1 MTTYFIRTVA
11 FRHLRYSVGQSLLT
25 IGVVGISVL
34 LIIYLRT
41 IIGGTQ
47 ERITQNTTGAIAHI
61 TVEPPER
68 TPVGAWQLTNLKLAP
83 TETLYVGEVVNLP
96 KARERIEDWRLWL
109 PSLDA
114 ADPTVT
120 TVSPVVTGQ
129 AFMNRGSRR
138 QSVRVTGVI
147 PERHNGV
154 VEIEANL
161 LSGRFIGMSSGELV
175 LGRKLA
181 QDFGL
186 KLRDKVRL
194 VGPEGLTLNFTVVGI
209 YNTGFGQ
216 VDDGQVF
223 VTLRD
228 GQSLLELGGAISSFG
243 IKLANLYDAE
253 TVAQSIAPGLPFK
266 VRSWV
271 MDNPNLFRTLDAQGQ
286 TRDLILIM
294 TTIASGFGIGSI
306 LVMVVTSKYREIG
319 ILKAMGATPREI
331 QSIFVLEG
339 LFLAVLG
346 CLAGVPL
353 GVLLLKGLAAIRSV
367 GPDGRVDAPFLI
379 EIDPMLLLGAS
390 VVAIVT
396 GAVASYFPARR
407 AGQVDPIQ
415 VIRGS

>member
-1 MTTYFIRTVA
+1 MLTYFVRSVA
-11 FRHLRYSVGQSLLT
+11 FRHLRYSIGQSLLT
-25 IGVVGISVL
+25 IGVVAISVL

-47 ERITQNTTGAIAHI
+47 TRIVQNTTGALPHI

-68 TPVGAWQLTNLKLAP
+68 TPVGAWQLANLGI
-83 TETLYVGEVVNLP
+83 ETDKLYVGEIVNLP

-109 PSLDA
+109 PSLDH
-114 ADPTVT
+114 ADPSVT
-120 TVSPVVTGQ
+120 TVSPIVSGQ

-138 QSVRVTGVI
+138 QSVRVLGVI
-147 PERHNGV
+147 PERHNGI
-154 VEIEANL
+154 VEIEGNL
-161 LSGRFIGMSSGELV
+161 VAGRFIGMASGDAV

-181 QDFGL
+181 TDFGL
-186 KLRDKVRL
+186 KLRDKIRL
-194 VGPEGLTLNFTVVGI
+194 VGPEGLTLSFTVAGI
-209 YNTGFGQ
+209 FNTGFGQ
-216 VDDGQVF
+216 IDDGLAF

-243 IKLANLYDAE
+243 IKLANLYEAE
-253 TVAQSIAPGLPFK
+253 NVAKRIAPTLPFK

-271 MDNPNLFRTLDAQGQ
+271 VDNSNLFRTLDAQSQ

-319 ILKAMGATPREI
+319 ILKAMGATPGEI

-339 LFLAVLG
+339 LLLAFIG
-346 CLAGVPL
+346 CLVGVPL
-353 GVLLLKGLAAIRSV
+353 GVFLLKGLAAIRSV

-379 EIDPMLLLGAS
+379 EIDPALLIGAS
-390 VVAIVT
+390 LVAIGT
-396 GAVASYFPARR
+396 GAVASFFPARR
-407 AGQVDPIQ
+407 AGQVDPMQ
-415 VIRGS
+415 VIRGT

>member
-1 MTTYFIRTVA
+1 MLSYFIRSVA

-25 IGVVGISVL
+25 IGVVAISVL

-47 ERITQNTTGAIAHI
+47 NRIVQNTTGAIPHI
-61 TVEPPER
+61 TLEPPER
-68 TPVGAWQLTNLKLAP
+68 TPVGAWQLTNLGIDAK
-83 TETLYVGEVVNLP
+83 TLYVGEVVNLP

-109 PSLDA
+109 PSLDNV
-114 ADPTVT
+114 DPSVT
-120 TVSPVVTGQ
+120 TVSPIVSGQ

-138 QSVRVTGVI
+138 QSVRIVGVI
-147 PERHNGV
+147 PERHNGI
-154 VEIEANL
+154 VEIDKNL
-161 LSGRFIGMSSGELV
+161 VAGRFIGMAAGDAV
-175 LGRKLA
+175 LGQKLA
-181 QDFGL
+181 TDFGL
-186 KLRDKVRL
+186 KLRDKIRL
-194 VGPEGLTLNFTVVGI
+194 VGPEGLTLNFAVAGI

-228 GQSLLELGGAISSFG
+228 GQSLLALGGSISSFG
-243 IKLANLYDAE
+243 MRVADLYDAE
-253 TVAQSIAPGLPFK
+253 NIARQIAPTLPFK
-266 VRSWV
+266 VQSWV
-271 MDNPNLFRTLDAQGQ
+271 VQNPNLFRTLDAQSQ

-319 ILKAMGATPREI
+319 ILKAMGATPGEI

-339 LFLAVLG
+339 LLLAFVG
-346 CLAGVPL
+346 CLVGVPL
-353 GVLLLKGLAAIRSV
+353 GVVLLKGLAAIRSV

-390 VVAIVT
+390 LVAIAT
-396 GAVASYFPARR
+396 GAVASFFPARR
-407 AGQVDPIQ
+407 AGQIDPMQ

>member
-1 MTTYFIRTVA
+1 MLTYFIRSVA
-11 FRHLRYSVGQSLLT
+11 FRHLRYSVGQSILT

-47 ERITQNTTGAIAHI
+47 TRIVQNTTGALPHI

-68 TPVGAWQLTNLKLAP
+68 TPVGAWQLTKLGIDP
-83 TETLYVGEVVNLP
+83 DTLYVGEVVNLP
-96 KARERIEDWRLWL
+96 KARERIEDWQLWM
-109 PSLDA
+109 PSLDRS
-114 ADPTVT
+114 DPAVT
-120 TVSPVVTGQ
+120 TVSPIVSGQ
-129 AFMNRGSRR
+129 AFLNRGSRR
-138 QSVRVTGVI
+138 QSVRVAGVV
-147 PERHNGV
+147 PERHNGI
-154 VEIEANL
+154 VEIEKNL
-161 LSGRFIGMSSGELV
+161 VAGRFIGMSSGEIV

-181 QDFGL
+181 TDFGL

-194 VGPEGLTLNFTVVGI
+194 VGPGSLTLNFTVVGI

-216 VDDGQVF
+216 VDDGQVYI
-223 VTLRD
+223 TLRD
-228 GQSLLELGGAISSFG
+228 GQSLLELGGSISSFG
-243 IKLANLYDAE
+243 IKLADLYDAE
-253 TVAQSIAPGLPFK
+253 NVARRIAPNLPFK

-271 MDNPNLFRTLDAQGQ
+271 VDNPNLFRTLDAQGQ

-319 ILKAMGATPREI
+319 ILKAMGATPGEI

-339 LFLAVLG
+339 LFLAFLG

-353 GVLLLKGLAAIRSV
+353 GVFLLKGLAAIRSV
-367 GPDGRVDAPFLI
+367 GPDGRVDSPFLI

-390 VVAIVT
+390 LVAIAT

-407 AGQVDPIQ
+407 AGKVDPMQ
-415 VIRGS
+415 VIRGT

>member
-1 MTTYFIRTVA
+1 MLTYFIRSVA
-11 FRHLRYSVGQSLLT
+11 FRHLRYSVGQSILT

-47 ERITQNTTGAIAHI
+47 TRIVQNTTGALPHI

-68 TPVGAWQLTNLKLAP
+68 TPVGAWQLTKLGIDP
-83 TETLYVGEVVNLP
+83 DTLYVGEVVNLP
-96 KARERIEDWRLWL
+96 KARERIEDWQLWM
-109 PSLDA
+109 PSLDRS
-114 ADPTVT
+114 DPAVT
-120 TVSPVVTGQ
+120 TVSPIVSGQ
-129 AFMNRGSRR
+129 AFLNRGSRR
-138 QSVRVTGVI
+138 QSVRVAGVV
-147 PERHNGV
+147 PERHNGI
-154 VEIEANL
+154 VEIEKNL
-161 LSGRFIGMSSGELV
+161 VAGRFIGMSSGEIV

-181 QDFGL
+181 TDFGL

-194 VGPEGLTLNFTVVGI
+194 VGPGSLTLNFTVVGI

-216 VDDGQVF
+216 VDDGQVYI
-223 VTLRD
+223 TLRD
-228 GQSLLELGGAISSFG
+228 GQSLLELGGSISFFG
-243 IKLANLYDAE
+243 IKLADLYDAE
-253 TVAQSIAPGLPFK
+253 NVARRIAPNLPFK

-271 MDNPNLFRTLDAQGQ
+271 VDNPNLFRTLDAQGQ

-339 LFLAVLG
+339 LFLAFLG

-353 GVLLLKGLAAIRSV
+353 GVVLLKGLAAIRSV
-367 GPDGRVDAPFLI
+367 GPDGRVDSPFLI

-390 VVAIVT
+390 LVAIAT

-407 AGQVDPIQ
+407 AGKVDPMQ
-415 VIRGS
+415 VIRGA

>member
-1 MTTYFIRTVA
+1 MLTYFIRSVA

-25 IGVVGISVL
+25 IGVVGIGVL

-47 ERITQNTTGAIAHI
+47 VRIVQNTTGAIPHI
-61 TVEPPER
+61 IIEPPER
-68 TPVGAWQLTNLKLAP
+68 TPVGAWQLANLGIEKD
-83 TETLYVGEVVNLP
+83 TLYVGEVVNLP
-96 KARERIEDWRLWL
+96 KARERIEDWQLWM
-109 PSLDA
+109 PSLDRI
-114 ADPTVT
+114 DPEVT
-120 TVSPVVTGQ
+120 TVSPIVSGQ
-129 AFMNRGSRR
+129 AFLVRGSRR
-138 QSVRVTGVI
+138 QSVRVAGVI
-147 PERHNGV
+147 PERHNGI
-154 VEIEANL
+154 VEIEKSLTA
-161 LSGRFIGMSSGELV
+161 GRFIGMSPGEAV
-175 LGRKLA
+175 LGQKLA
-181 QDFGL
+181 KDYGL
-186 KLRDKVRL
+186 NLRDKIRL

-228 GQSLLELGGAISSFG
+228 GQSLLELGGSISSFG
-243 IKLANLYDAE
+243 LKLSDLYDAE
-253 TVAQSIAPGLPFK
+253 NVAQRIAPGLPFK

-271 MDNPNLFRTLDAQGQ
+271 VDNPNLFRTLASQGQ

-319 ILKAMGATPREI
+319 ILKAMGATPGEI

-339 LFLAVLG
+339 LFLAFLG
-346 CLAGVPL
+346 CLVGVPL

-379 EIDPMLLLGAS
+379 EIDPLLLIGAS
-390 VVAIVT
+390 LVAIGT
-396 GAVASYFPARR
+396 GAFASYFPARR
-407 AGQVDPIQ
+407 AGRIDPIQ

>member
-1 MTTYFIRTVA
+1 MLTYFIRSVA
-11 FRHLRYSVGQSLLT
+11 FRHLRYSVGQSFLT
-25 IGVVGISVL
+25 IGVVAISVL

-47 ERITQNTTGAIAHI
+47 NRIVQNTTGAIPHI
-61 TVEPPER
+61 TLEPPER
-68 TPVGAWQLTNLKLAP
+68 TPVGAWQLTSLGIDSK
-83 TETLYVGEVVNLP
+83 TLYVGEVVNLP

-109 PSLDA
+109 PSLEH

-120 TVSPVVTGQ
+120 TVSPIVSGQ
-129 AFMNRGSRR
+129 AFLNRGSRR
-138 QSVRVTGVI
+138 QSVRIVGVI
-147 PERHNGV
+147 PERHNGI
-154 VEIEANL
+154 VEIDKNL
-161 LSGRFIGMSSGELV
+161 VAGRFIGMAAGDAV
-175 LGRKLA
+175 LGQKLA
-181 QDFGL
+181 TDFGL
-186 KLRDKVRL
+186 KLRDKIRL
-194 VGPEGLTLNFTVVGI
+194 VGPEGLTLNFAVAGI

-228 GQSLLELGGAISSFG
+228 GQSLLALGGSISSFG
-243 IKLANLYDAE
+243 MRVADLYDAE
-253 TVAQSIAPGLPFK
+253 NVARRIAPTLPFK
-266 VRSWV
+266 VQSWV
-271 MDNPNLFRTLDAQGQ
+271 VQNPNLFRTLAAQSQ

-319 ILKAMGATPREI
+319 ILKAMGATPGEI

-339 LFLAVLG
+339 LLLAFVG
-346 CLAGVPL
+346 CLVGVPL
-353 GVLLLKGLAAIRSV
+353 GVVLLKGLAAIRSV

-390 VVAIVT
+390 LVAIAT
-396 GAVASYFPARR
+396 GAVASFFPARR
-407 AGQVDPIQ
+407 AGQIDPMQ

>member
-1 MTTYFIRTVA
+1 MLSYFIRSVA
-11 FRHLRYSVGQSLLT
+11 FRHLRYSVGQSFLT
-25 IGVVGISVL
+25 IGVVAISVL

-47 ERITQNTTGAIAHI
+47 NRIVQNTTGAIPHI
-61 TVEPPER
+61 TLEPPER
-68 TPVGAWQLTNLKLAP
+68 TPVGAWQLANLGID
-83 TETLYVGEVVNLP
+83 TDTLYVGEVVNLP

-109 PSLDA
+109 PSLDR

-120 TVSPVVTGQ
+120 TVSPIVSGQ

-138 QSVRVTGVI
+138 QSVRIVGVI
-147 PERHNGV
+147 PERHNGI
-154 VEIEANL
+154 VEIDKKLVA
-161 LSGRFIGMSSGELV
+161 GRFIGMAAGDAV
-175 LGRKLA
+175 LGQKLA
-181 QDFGL
+181 TDFGL
-186 KLRDKVRL
+186 KLRDKIRL
-194 VGPEGLTLNFTVVGI
+194 VGPEGLTLNFAVAGI

-228 GQSLLELGGAISSFG
+228 GQSLLALGGSISSFG
-243 IKLANLYDAE
+243 MRIEDLYDAE
-253 TVAQSIAPGLPFK
+253 NVARRIAPALPFK
-266 VRSWV
+266 VQSWV
-271 MDNPNLFRTLDAQGQ
+271 LQNPNLFRTLDAQSQ

-319 ILKAMGATPREI
+319 ILKAMGATPGEI

-339 LFLAVLG
+339 LLLALVG
-346 CLAGVPL
+346 CLVGVPL
-353 GVLLLKGLAAIRSV
+353 GVVLLKALAAIRSV

-379 EIDPMLLLGAS
+379 EIDPLLLLGAS
-390 VVAIVT
+390 LVAIGT
-396 GAVASYFPARR
+396 GAVASFFPARR
-407 AGQVDPIQ
+407 AGQIDPMQ

>member
-1 MTTYFIRTVA
+1 MLSYFIRSVA

-47 ERITQNTTGAIAHI
+47 QRITQNTTGAIPHI

-68 TPVGAWQLTNLKLAP
+68 TPVGAWQLSNLGLDAN
-83 TETLYVGEVVNLP
+83 TLYVGEVVNLP
-96 KARERIEDWRLWL
+96 KAREVIEDWRLWL

-114 ADPTVT
+114 VDPGVA

-138 QSVRVTGVI
+138 QSVRVTGVL
-147 PERHNGV
+147 PERHNGI
-154 VEIEANL
+154 VEIEKNL
-161 LSGRFIGMSSGELV
+161 DAGRFIGMVSGDVV
-175 LGRKLA
+175 LGQKLA
-181 QDFGL
+181 RDFGL

-194 VGPEGLTLNFTVVGI
+194 VGPEGLTLNFSVAGI
-209 YNTGFGQ
+209 YTTGFGQ

-243 IKLANLYDAE
+243 IKLTDLYDAE
-253 TVAQSIAPGLPFK
+253 NVAQRIAPALPFK
-266 VRSWV
+266 VQSWV
-271 MDNPNLFRTLDAQGQ
+271 VQNPNLFRTLDAQSQ

-319 ILKAMGATPREI
+319 ILKAMGATPGEI

-339 LFLAVLG
+339 LLLAFVG
-346 CLAGVPL
+346 CLVGVPL

-390 VVAIVT
+390 LVAMAT
-396 GAVASYFPARR
+396 GVVASYFPARK
-407 AGQVDPIQ
+407 AGQVDPMQ

>member
-1 MTTYFIRTVA
+1 MAAYFIRSVA

-47 ERITQNTTGAIAHI
+47 TRIVQNTTGAIPHI

-68 TPVGAWQLTNLKLAP
+68 TPVGAWQLTNLGVD
-83 TETLYVGEVVNLP
+83 TGTLYVGEVVNLP
-96 KARERIEDWRLWL
+96 KARERIEDWRLWM
-109 PSLDA
+109 PSLDG
-114 ADPTVT
+114 ADPAVT
-120 TVSPVVTGQ
+120 AVSPIVSGQ

-138 QSVRVTGVI
+138 QSVRVAGVI
-147 PERHNGV
+147 PERHNGIV
-154 VEIEANL
+154 DIERSL
-161 LSGRFIGMSSGELV
+161 EGGRFIGMSPGDLV

-181 QDFGL
+181 TDFGL

-194 VGPEGLTLNFTVVGI
+194 VGPEGLTLGFTVAGI

-228 GQSLLELGGAISSFG
+228 GQSLLELGGSISSFG
-243 IKLANLYDAE
+243 IKLADLYNAE
-253 TVAQSIAPGLPFK
+253 NIARRIAPGLPFK

-271 MDNPNLFRTLDAQGQ
+271 VDNPNLFRTLAAQSQ

-319 ILKAMGATPREI
+319 ILKAMGATPGEI

-339 LFLAVLG
+339 LFLAILG
-346 CLAGVPL
+346 CLVGVPL
-353 GVLLLKGLAAIRSV
+353 GVVLLKAMAAIRSV
-367 GPDGRVDAPFLI
+367 GPDGRVDAPLLI
-379 EIDPMLLLGAS
+379 EIEPMLLIGGSL
-390 VVAIVT
+390 VAIAT

-407 AGQVDPIQ
+407 AGQVDPMQ

>member
-1 MTTYFIRTVA
+1 MLSYFIRSVA
-11 FRHLRYSVGQSLLT
+11 FRHLRYSVGQSFLT
-25 IGVVGISVL
+25 IGVVAISVL

-47 ERITQNTTGAIAHI
+47 NRIVQNTTGAIPHI
-61 TVEPPER
+61 TLEPPER
-68 TPVGAWQLTNLKLAP
+68 TPVGAWQLSNLGID
-83 TETLYVGEVVNLP
+83 TDTLYVGEVVNLP

-109 PSLDA
+109 PSLDQ

-120 TVSPVVTGQ
+120 TVSPIVSGQ

-138 QSVRVTGVI
+138 QSVRIVGVI
-147 PERHNGV
+147 PERHNGI
-154 VEIEANL
+154 VEIDKNL
-161 LSGRFIGMSSGELV
+161 VAGRFIGMAAGDAV
-175 LGRKLA
+175 LGQKLA
-181 QDFGL
+181 TDFGL
-186 KLRDKVRL
+186 KLRDKIRL
-194 VGPEGLTLNFTVVGI
+194 VGPEGLTLNFAVAGI

-228 GQSLLELGGAISSFG
+228 GQSLLALGGSISSFG
-243 IKLANLYDAE
+243 MRVADLYDAE
-253 TVAQSIAPGLPFK
+253 NIARRIAPTLPFK
-266 VRSWV
+266 VQSWV
-271 MDNPNLFRTLDAQGQ
+271 VQNPNLFRTLDAQSQ

-319 ILKAMGATPREI
+319 ILKAMGATPGEI

-339 LFLAVLG
+339 LLLAFVG
-346 CLAGVPL
+346 CLVGVPL
-353 GVLLLKGLAAIRSV
+353 GVVLLKALAAIRSV

-390 VVAIVT
+390 LVAIAT
-396 GAVASYFPARR
+396 GAVASFFPARR
-407 AGQVDPIQ
+407 AGQIDPMQ

>member
-1 MTTYFIRTVA
+1 MGSYFIRSVA
-11 FRHLRYSVGQSLLT
+11 FRHLRYSVGQSFLT
-25 IGVVGISVL
+25 IGVVAISVL

-47 ERITQNTTGAIAHI
+47 NRIVQNTTGAIPHI
-61 TVEPPER
+61 TLEPPER
-68 TPVGAWQLTNLKLAP
+68 TPVGAWQLTNLGIDSK
-83 TETLYVGEVVNLP
+83 TLYVGEVVNLP

-109 PSLDA
+109 PSLDQ

-120 TVSPVVTGQ
+120 TVSPIVSGQ

-138 QSVRVTGVI
+138 QSVRIVGVI
-147 PERHNGV
+147 PERHNGI
-154 VEIEANL
+154 VEIDKNL
-161 LSGRFIGMSSGELV
+161 VAGRFIGMAAGDAV
-175 LGRKLA
+175 LGQKLA
-181 QDFGL
+181 TDFGL
-186 KLRDKVRL
+186 KLRDKIRL
-194 VGPEGLTLNFTVVGI
+194 VGPEGLTLNFAVAGI

-228 GQSLLELGGAISSFG
+228 GQSLLALGGSISSFG
-243 IKLANLYDAE
+243 MRVADLYDAE
-253 TVAQSIAPGLPFK
+253 NIARRIAPTLPFK
-266 VRSWV
+266 VQSWV
-271 MDNPNLFRTLDAQGQ
+271 VQNPNLFRTLDAQSQ

-319 ILKAMGATPREI
+319 ILKAMGATPGEI

-339 LFLAVLG
+339 LLLAFVG
-346 CLAGVPL
+346 CLVGVPL
-353 GVLLLKGLAAIRSV
+353 GVVLLKALAAIRSV

-390 VVAIVT
+390 LVAIAT
-396 GAVASYFPARR
+396 GAVASFFPARR
-407 AGQVDPIQ
+407 AGQIDPMQ
-415 VIRGS
+415 VIRGT

>member
-1 MTTYFIRTVA
+1 MLSYFIRSVA
-11 FRHLRYSVGQSLLT
+11 FRHLRYSVGQSFLT
-25 IGVVGISVL
+25 IGVVAISVL

-47 ERITQNTTGAIAHI
+47 NRIVQNTTGAIPHI
-61 TVEPPER
+61 TLEPPER
-68 TPVGAWQLTNLKLAP
+68 TPVGAWQLANLGID
-83 TETLYVGEVVNLP
+83 TDTLYVGEVVNLP

-109 PSLDA
+109 PSLDQ

-120 TVSPVVTGQ
+120 TVSPIVSGQ

-138 QSVRVTGVI
+138 QSVRIVGVI
-147 PERHNGV
+147 PERHNGI
-154 VEIEANL
+154 VEIDKKLVA
-161 LSGRFIGMSSGELV
+161 GRFIGMAAGDAV
-175 LGRKLA
+175 LGQKLA
-181 QDFGL
+181 TDFGL
-186 KLRDKVRL
+186 KLRDKIRL
-194 VGPEGLTLNFTVVGI
+194 VGPEGLTLNFAVAGI

-228 GQSLLELGGAISSFG
+228 GQSLLALGGSISSFG
-243 IKLANLYDAE
+243 MRIEDLYDAE
-253 TVAQSIAPGLPFK
+253 NVARRIAPALPFK
-266 VRSWV
+266 VQSWV
-271 MDNPNLFRTLDAQGQ
+271 LQNPNLFRTLDAQSQ

-319 ILKAMGATPREI
+319 ILKAMGATPGEI

-339 LFLAVLG
+339 LLLALVG
-346 CLAGVPL
+346 CLVGVPL
-353 GVLLLKGLAAIRSV
+353 GVVLLKALAAIRSV

-379 EIDPMLLLGAS
+379 EIDPLLLLGAS
-390 VVAIVT
+390 LVAIGT
-396 GAVASYFPARR
+396 GAVASFFPARR
-407 AGQVDPIQ
+407 AGQIDPMQ

>member
-1 MTTYFIRTVA
+1 MTTYFIRSVA

-47 ERITQNTTGAIAHI
+47 TRIVQNTTGAIPHI

-68 TPVGAWQLTNLKLAP
+68 TPVGAWQLANLGIDP
-83 TETLYVGEVVNLP
+83 DTLYVGEVVNLP
-96 KARERIEDWRLWL
+96 KARESIEDWRLWL
-109 PSLDA
+109 PSLDG
-114 ADPTVT
+114 ADPAVT
-120 TVSPVVTGQ
+120 AVSPIVTGQ

-138 QSVRVTGVI
+138 QSVRLAGVI
-147 PERHNGV
+147 PERHNGI
-154 VEIEANL
+154 VEIEKSL
-161 LSGRFIGMSSGELV
+161 VSGRFIGMSPGDIV

-181 QDFGL
+181 TDFGL

-194 VGPEGLTLNFTVVGI
+194 VGPEGLTLNFTVAGI

-228 GQSLLELGGAISSFG
+228 GQSLLELGGSISSFG
-243 IKLANLYDAE
+243 IKLADLYAAE
-253 TVAQSIAPGLPFK
+253 NIARRIAPGLPFK

-271 MDNPNLFRTLDAQGQ
+271 VDNPNLFVTLASQGQ

-319 ILKAMGATPREI
+319 ILKAMGATPGEI

-339 LFLAVLG
+339 LLLAFLG

-353 GVLLLKGLAAIRSV
+353 GVVLLKALAAIRSV
-367 GPDGRVDAPFLI
+367 GPDGRVGSPFLI
-379 EIDPMLLLGAS
+379 EIDPVLLVGAS
-390 VVAIVT
+390 LVAIVT
-396 GAVASYFPARR
+396 GAIASYFPARR

>member
-1 MTTYFIRTVA
+1 MGSYFIRSVA
-11 FRHLRYSVGQSLLT
+11 FRHLRYSVGQSFLT
-25 IGVVGISVL
+25 IGVVAISVL

-47 ERITQNTTGAIAHI
+47 NRIVQNTTGAIPHI
-61 TVEPPER
+61 TLEPPER
-68 TPVGAWQLTNLKLAP
+68 TPVGAWQLTNLGIDSK
-83 TETLYVGEVVNLP
+83 TLYVGEVVNLP

-109 PSLDA
+109 PSLDQ

-120 TVSPVVTGQ
+120 TVSPIVSGQ

-138 QSVRVTGVI
+138 QSVRIVGVI
-147 PERHNGV
+147 PERHNGI
-154 VEIEANL
+154 VEIDKNL
-161 LSGRFIGMSSGELV
+161 VAGRFIGMAAGDAV
-175 LGRKLA
+175 LGQKLA
-181 QDFGL
+181 TDFGL
-186 KLRDKVRL
+186 KLRDKIRL
-194 VGPEGLTLNFTVVGI
+194 VGPEGLTLNFAVAGI

-228 GQSLLELGGAISSFG
+228 GQSLLALGGSISSFG
-243 IKLANLYDAE
+243 MRVADLYDAE
-253 TVAQSIAPGLPFK
+253 NIARQIAPTLPFK
-266 VRSWV
+266 VQSWV
-271 MDNPNLFRTLDAQGQ
+271 VQNPNLFRTLDAQSQ

-319 ILKAMGATPREI
+319 ILKAMGATPGEI

-339 LFLAVLG
+339 LLLAFVG
-346 CLAGVPL
+346 CLVGVPL
-353 GVLLLKGLAAIRSV
+353 GVVLLKALAAIRSV

-390 VVAIVT
+390 LVAIAT
-396 GAVASYFPARR
+396 GAVASFFPARR
-407 AGQVDPIQ
+407 AGQIDPMQ
-415 VIRGS
+415 VIRGT

>member
-1 MTTYFIRTVA
+1 MLSFFIRTVA

-47 ERITQNTTGAIAHI
+47 NRIVQNTTGAIAHI

-68 TPVGAWQLTNLKLAP
+68 TPVGAWQLANLGMDAS
-83 TETLYVGEVVNLP
+83 TLYVGEVVNLP
-96 KARERIEDWRLWL
+96 KARERIEDWRLWM
-109 PSLDA
+109 PSLDR
-114 ADPTVT
+114 ADPSVT
-120 TVSPVVTGQ
+120 TVSPIVSGQ
-129 AFMNRGSRR
+129 AFLNRGSRR
-138 QSVRVTGVI
+138 QSVRVIGVI
-147 PERHNGV
+147 PERHNGI
-154 VEIEANL
+154 VEVEKNL
-161 LSGRFIGMSSGELV
+161 VAGRFIAMASGDVV
-175 LGRKLA
+175 LGQKLA
-181 QDFGL
+181 RDFGL

-194 VGPEGLTLNFTVVGI
+194 VGPEGLTLNFTVAGI
-209 YNTGFGQ
+209 YETGFGQ

-223 VTLRD
+223 ITLRD
-228 GQSLLELGGAISSFG
+228 GQSLLGLGGSISSFG
-243 IKLANLYDAE
+243 MRIANLYDAE
-253 TVAQSIAPGLPFK
+253 IVAQKIAPSLPFK

-271 MDNPNLFRTLDAQGQ
+271 LDNPNLFRTLAAQSM

-339 LFLAVLG
+339 LLLAFVG
-346 CLAGVPL
+346 CLVGVPL
-353 GVLLLKGLAAIRSV
+353 GVVLLKGMAAIRSV
-367 GPDGRVDAPFLI
+367 GPDGRVDAPFMI
-379 EIDPMLLLGAS
+379 EIEPMLLLGAS
-390 VVAIVT
+390 LVAIGT

-407 AGQVDPIQ
+407 AGQVDPMQ
-415 VIRGS
+415 VIRGT

>member
-1 MTTYFIRTVA
+1 VVA
-11 FRHLRYSVGQSLLT
+11 
-25 IGVVGISVL
+25 ISVL

-47 ERITQNTTGAIAHI
+47 TRIVQNTTGALPHI

-68 TPVGAWQLTNLKLAP
+68 TPVGAWQLASP
-83 TETLYVGEVVNLP
+83 GPEPGPLYVGEVVNLP

-114 ADPTVT
+114 ADPAIT
-120 TVSPVVTGQ
+120 TVSPIVSGQ

-138 QSVRVTGVI
+138 QSVRVVGIV
-147 PERHNGV
+147 PERHNGI
-154 VEIEANL
+154 VEIEKNL
-161 LSGRFIGMSSGELV
+161 VAGRFLGMSPGDLV
-175 LGRKLA
+175 VGRKLA
-181 QDFGL
+181 TDFGL

-194 VGPEGLTLNFTVVGI
+194 VGPEGLTLNFTVSGI

-228 GQSLLELGGAISSFG
+228 GQSLLELGGSISSFG
-243 IKLANLYDAE
+243 IKLADLYEAE
-253 TVAQSIAPGLPFK
+253 NVARRMAPGLPFK

-271 MDNPNLFRTLDAQGQ
+271 VDNPNLFRTLASQSQ

-306 LVMVVTSKYREIG
+306 LIMVVTSKYREIG

-339 LFLAVLG
+339 LFLAMLG
-346 CLAGVPL
+346 CLVGVPL
-353 GVLLLKGLAAIRSV
+353 GVLLLKGLSAIRSV

-379 EIDPMLLLGAS
+379 EIDPWLLLGAS
-390 VVAIVT
+390 LVAIGT
-396 GAVASYFPARR
+396 GAIASFFPARR
-407 AGQVDPIQ
+407 AGQVDPMQ